1 MGYSKQSNPLEFSTF
16 ERLRRISRMNITI
29 PDLIFYQTGEM
40 TQMMYHSNRIK
51 KNIPHQPGAIDG
63 WNRTLG
69 QEILMPREIVRD
81 KLELSVNRHKVRI
94 LSLCHIDGR
103 NRLTFKILNLCHEE
117 HLCTSMVEIGH
128 RDKNLS
134 LCHDRWILRSWGSV
148 ITHRLSPGNGNSMVI
163 QW

>member
-1 MGYSKQSNPLEFSTF
+1 MVK
-16 ERLRRISRMNITI
+16 
-29 PDLIFYQTGEM
+29 
-40 TQMMYHSNRIK
+40 SNRIK

-81 KLELSVNRHKVRI
+81 KLELSVNRYKVRI

-117 HLCTSMVEIGH
+117 HLCTSMGEIGH
-128 RDKNLS
+128 RHTVKILS

-148 ITHRLSPGNGNSMVI
+148 VRLISGSGNSMVKWHDFGI
-163 QW
+163 SNSCRLIILTNPHNHKILGLCQEIIMP